1 MRMSLGSC
9 FEVYQ
14 APEPTTTLLRGEHQ
28 ARVIAVS
35 AQKGGVGKTT
45 TSVSLAAAWAR
56 HYGKRVLLV
65 DLDPQSNVN
74 IALREQVVA
83 GGGALS
89 DVLAEQK
96 GLEVEEITTATLV
109 ENLRVTPSDPSLRHT
124 EDRMAGR
131 IGKELVLRKALD
143 ITRTWY
149 DLIVIDCPPNIGT
162 LTVNALV
169 AADHVLIPAN
179 PAALAM
185 AGVAGLMRTVHEVQG
200 QLNADLDVLGVVLTK
215 VDGRTSKSNEAVL
228 DLVREAWG
236 ELLLPV
242 HIGVNNALNQ
252 AQLEGR
258 DIYDL
263 DPASRGAEQ
272 YRELAGCILE
282 RLERG

>member
-9 FEVYQ
+9 FEVYE
-14 APEPTTTLLRGEHQ
+14 APEPTTTLLPGDRQ
-28 ARVIAVS
+28 AKVIAVA

-45 TSVSLAAAWAR
+45 TSVTLASAWAR
-56 HYGKRVLLV
+56 HYGKRVLLI

-74 IALREQVVA
+74 IALRAQVVA

-96 GLEVEEITTATLV
+96 GLEVEDISTATLV
-109 ENLRVTPSDPSLRHT
+109 SNLRVTPSDPSLRHT

-131 IGKELVLRKALD
+131 IGKEMVLRKALEV
-143 ITRTWY
+143 TRTWY
-149 DLIVIDCPPNIGT
+149 DLIVIDCPPHIGT

-185 AGVAGLMRTVHEVQG
+185 AGVAGLMRTVHEVRG
-200 QLNADLDVLGVVLTK
+200 QLNESLDVLGVVLTK
-215 VDGRTSKSNEAVL
+215 VDGRNARSNAAVL
-228 DLVREAWG
+228 ELAKEAWG
-236 ELLLPV
+236 EMLLPV
-242 HIGVNNALNQ
+242 RIGVNDALNQ

-263 DPASRGAEQ
+263 DSSSRGAEQ
-272 YRELAGCILE
+272 YRELAGCVLE
-282 RLERG
+282 RLEST